1 MTPHSSF
8 VAGRIGQELDL
19 PHALAQVVEHRAG
32 PFEQG
37 AECRFDPLDQEEGR
51 EPDEAGPIGKP
62 APAIWHALALQIT
75 TNRPHQLS
83 WAVFPIHPLHRMA
96 LQIATDGDPDCR
108 KEESFADLGK

>member
-62 APAIWHALALQIT
+62 APAIWHALASQIT
-75 TNRPHQLS
+75 TNRP
-83 WAVFPIHPLHRMA
+83 PLIVGG
-96 LQIATDGDPDCR
+96 LPNPPTPPYGSPG
-108 KEESFADLGK
+108 SY